1 MNTWKEAII
10 DQLVCCHIYNKTHDD
25 NPYKAIMDL
34 IAWHI
39 DVALDPDVSEDAQ
52 ALIYIGA
59 SVENEACI
67 ELCNEVDKDSQSQWP
82 KRLATMIKARMP
94 DEY

>member
-52 ALIYIGA
+52 ILIYTGA
-59 SVENEACI
+59 SIENEACVNLI
-67 ELCNEVDKDSQSQWP
+67 EAQGSS
-82 KRLATMIKARMP
+82 LANGAMLVEAIKARMP
-94 DEY
+94 HEH

>member
-1 MNTWKEAII
+1 MNTWKKAII
-10 DQLVCCHIYNKTHDD
+10 DQLVCCHIYNRTHED

-34 IAWHI
+34 IAWHV

-59 SVENEACI
+59 SVENEACVNLI
-67 ELCNEVDKDSQSQWP
+67 EAHGQA
-82 KRLATMIKARMP
+82 LANGAMLVEAIKARMP
-94 DEY
+94 DEH